1 MKKTSPLAVLALV
14 AAAALA
20 TAQEKAEAPGP
31 RKPVVPLKVRLVLWK
46 LQGDKAVGNLPY
58 TLTCNADDRTGNHL
72 RMGIE
77 VPVLV
82 SPIKEGP
89 SSYQYRSV
97 GTNIDCRAS
106 ALDDGRFRLDL
117 TVEHSSIYSPPED
130 AQRPLFRTFKSGFVP
145 ILRDGQTM
153 QYTVATDPVTGEV
166 VKVEV
171 GLSVLK

>member
-1 MKKTSPLAVLALV
+1 MKKTLPLAALALV
-14 AAAALA
+14 ASAALA
-20 TAQEKAEAPGP
+20 TAQEKAEAPAP
-31 RKPVVPLKVRLVLWK
+31 RKPVVPLKVQVVLSK
-46 LQGDKAVGNLPY
+46 QQGGKTVGNLPY
-58 TLTCNADDRTGNHL
+58 TLTCNAEDRAPNHL

-97 GTNIDCRAS
+97 GTNIDCRAFT
-106 ALDDGRFRLDL
+106 LDDGRFRLEL
-117 TVEHSSIYSPPED
+117 TVEHSSIYSTPED
-130 AQRPLFRTFKSGFVP
+130 AARPLFRTFKSGFVP
-145 ILRDGQTM
+145 VLRDGQTQ